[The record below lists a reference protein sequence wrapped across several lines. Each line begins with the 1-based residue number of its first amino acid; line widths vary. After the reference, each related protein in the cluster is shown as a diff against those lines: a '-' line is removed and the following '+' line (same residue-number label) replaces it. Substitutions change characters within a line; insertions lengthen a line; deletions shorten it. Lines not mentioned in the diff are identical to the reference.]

1 MLGHR
6 KLEVADYLQ
15 ILKRRK
21 WLILVPLI
29 VFPIAAVVW
38 SKFLPPR
45 YTSQTLILIDRQKI
59 PDNYVKPVVSADLDS
74 RLASM
79 KEQILS
85 RSRLQPIIEK
95 FNLYS
100 NQHMSMDDR
109 IDATRK
115 SIEIKTI
122 SSITG
127 AGGLPGFFI
136 LFTANDPHTA
146 QLACNEITSLFLN
159 ENARAREASAE
170 GTSDFIK
177 GQLDDAKRSL
187 DDQDAKLAAF
197 QREHFG
203 KLPGEEESNMNML
216 TSLNTQLEAA
226 NQALAR
232 MEQDRTYMQTMLSQ
246 VTSGGASS
254 GLSSGTVI
262 PSVPNAVRA
271 TKENELQT
279 LLNEETEV
287 AAHYTADYPDLIALR
302 KRITSLR
309 AQIAALPTTVPA
321 GSSSSGTTSINPL
334 AVQQLRAQLRAADQS
349 IAAKTREQSELQQ
362 SVRTYQ
368 DRIQSSPQVEAEFK
382 ELTRD
387 YDTAKAF
394 YDGLLAK
401 RNDSKMATD
410 LELRQQGEQFRVM
423 DKANLPDDPTF
434 PKRSAFAGGGVAAG
448 LAVGL
453 LISAFL
459 EYRNTALRTE
469 QDIWTFMKLP
479 TLGIITLKDP
489 VSDAIQARND
499 RRWRKSK
506 SNKPPLADAQA

>member
-6 KLEVADYLQ
+6 KLEIVDYLH

-21 WLILVPLI
+21 WLILIPLI
-29 VFPIAAVVW
+29 ILPIAATVY
-38 SKFLPPR
+38 STFLPPR

-59 PDNYVKPVVSADLDS
+59 PDNYVKPVVSSDLDS

-122 SSITG
+122 PSITG

-170 GTSDFIK
+170 GTSDFIR

-187 DDQDAKLAAF
+187 DDQDAKLAVF

-216 TSLNTQLEAA
+216 ASLNTQLEAA

-246 VTSGGASS
+246 VTSGSITSGSSASP
-254 GLSSGTVI
+254 LI
-262 PSVPNAVRA
+262 PSVPNAQRSA
-271 TKENELQT
+271 KENELQN
-279 LLNEETEV
+279 LLNEETDV

-302 KRITSLR
+302 KRIASLR
-309 AQIAALPTTVPA
+309 GQIASMPATVPV
-321 GSSSSGTTSINPL
+321 GSTSSGTGSVNTL
-334 AVQQLRAQLRAADQS
+334 AVQQLKAQLHAADQA
-349 IAAKTREQSELQQ
+349 IAAKTHEQSELQQ

-368 DRIQSSPQVEAEFK
+368 DRIQSSPQVEAQFK
-382 ELTRD
+382 QLTRE

-394 YDGLLAK
+394 YDALLTK

-410 LELRQQGEQFRVM
+410 LELRQEGEQFRVM

-434 PKRSAFAGGGVAAG
+434 PKRGVFAGGGAAAG

-453 LISAFL
+453 LLSAFL

-469 QDIWTFMKLP
+469 QDVWTFTKLP
-479 TLGIITLKDP
+479 TLGIITLNDP
-489 VSDAIQARND
+489 VSDAISARND

-506 SNKPPLADAQA
+506 RDNSSLADA